1 MPSISAKPEKE
12 FRVGAVRA
20 AIWVNERV
28 SPDGRMFNSHKVV
41 IERTYK
47 DTEGFKS
54 TDSLDVNDIPKAIL
68 ALKRAYE
75 WIMCSGQEIETA
87 TAQATVKFPPPRR
100 TP

>member
-20 AIWVNERV
+20 AIWVNPRM
-28 SPDGRMFNSHKVV
+28 SFDGRSFNSHKVV

-47 DTEGFKS
+47 DAEGFKS

-68 ALKRAYE
+68 ALKQAYE
-75 WIMCSGQEIETA
+75 YIVCHERQEERIETKA
-87 TAQATVKFPPPRR
+87 NGGFIAPRR
-100 TP
+100 VP